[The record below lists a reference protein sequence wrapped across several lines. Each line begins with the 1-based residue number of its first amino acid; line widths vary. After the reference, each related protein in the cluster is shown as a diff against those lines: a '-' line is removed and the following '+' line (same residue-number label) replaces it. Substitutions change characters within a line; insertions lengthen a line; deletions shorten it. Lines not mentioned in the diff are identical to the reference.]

1 MWRSVGVKSLL
12 NGVGK
17 LSGRPSI
24 ERCQLKRKTSG
35 QKEKV
40 NKLSNNITFLLGG
53 DLYFAANFIIVISL
67 NSWRTLQFPWHATL
81 QIHQQQSW
89 KETTHTKHSWSPKI
103 VSIHIQVRWKVIHP
117 DKRLLLS
124 ESPIL
129 VQYKEYF
136 SLNIDNIWNWKFGSG
151 AWREVEVSIRN
162 CWQGHLTLG
171 LDFDLVTVA
180 KRAIGDLPIRAKMC
194 APKI

>member
-1 MWRSVGVKSLL
+1 MNVGVYWILGVCCGRCPGYVYAVFLGFQNDFMWRSVGVKSLL

-89 KETTHTKHSWSPKI
+89 KVTTQRKSFHTKHTWSPKT
-103 VSIHIQVRWKVIHP
+103 VSIHIPVRWKVLMLFHP
-117 DKRLLLS
+117 DKRLVSS

-129 VQYKEYF
+129 VQY
-136 SLNIDNIWNWKFGSG
+136 
-151 AWREVEVSIRN
+151 
-162 CWQGHLTLG
+162 
-171 LDFDLVTVA
+171 
-180 KRAIGDLPIRAKMC
+180 
-194 APKI
+194 